1 MKYKELEKKLK
12 AAGCYPVGKQMSGH
26 PLWYSYN
33 GQDVQDE
40 QPW

>member
-12 AAGCYPVGKQMSGH
+12 AAGCYPVGKQRSSFVVF
-26 PLWYSYN
+26 SYN